1 MPDDDPPF
9 KAGDRVIFL
18 VDFSRAGVSIPPG
31 TLGEV
36 TRDGPPI
43 PGTGFQFVSIMAKR
57 RLWLCKPSEIRK
69 VDAPPLPSP
78 GRLHSPDG

>member
-1 MPDDDPPF
+1 MNDDERKAALEKIYDPPF

-18 VDFSRAGVSIPPG
+18 VDFSHAGVYVPPG

-36 TRDGPPI
+36 TRDGPPL
-43 PGTGFQFVSIMAKR
+43 PGTGFQFVSVSAKN

-69 VDAPPLPSP
+69 MEHQAVA
-78 GRLHSPDG
+78 